1 MPSSLTAAVL
11 RRGSARLGAALLGL
25 ALVTGSVPALAQ
37 DSGTE
42 GRLRKVEA
50 EVRALQRKVF
60 PGADGRYFEP
70 EITPQTTA
78 TPAPAASTPSATAL
92 TDVLARLDA
101 LERQMQSLTAQT
113 EVNQNAV
120 ATLSER
126 VEALEATNRAT
137 AIPPSSPTDDAG
149 VSADPATGGADPEL
163 APASSAPAAAAPA
176 VTRSAAP
183 VAAAAT
189 GPTPQRIAAVQA
201 IAKPSTD
208 DAADD
213 EYVYGFRLYEAGFY
227 PEAQQQLTLFVNANP
242 RHRRA
247 TFGRNLLGRAFLA
260 DNKPRDAAAWFLNN
274 YQADKTAV
282 RAGDSLLGLAQS
294 MIVLKDTER
303 ACIALSEFG
312 DTYQALATG
321 RLKADYERAR
331 AQVKC
336 SS

>member
-1 MPSSLTAAVL
+1 MPSSFIAAAP
-11 RRGSARLGAALLGL
+11 RRRPARLAAGLLGL
-25 ALVTGSVPALAQ
+25 ALVAGPVPIMAQ
-37 DSGTE
+37 DNGTE
-42 GRLRKVEA
+42 GRLRKVES

-70 EITPQTTA
+70 EITTQATTPPSVSTA
-78 TPAPAASTPSATAL
+78 PSTTPL

-101 LERQMQSLTAQT
+101 LERQMRTLTAQT
-113 EVNQNAV
+113 EVNQNAA

-126 VEALEATNRAT
+126 VEALEAANR
-137 AIPPSSPTDDAG
+137 
-149 VSADPATGGADPEL
+149 
-163 APASSAPAAAAPA
+163 AAAA
-176 VTRSAAP
+176 VTPIPTGGESAAASLETNGSRPPATPASTTTAASIPASTGNATP
-183 VAAAAT
+183 VAAAAA
-189 GPTPQRIAAVQA
+189 GPTAQRIAAVQA
-201 IAKPSTD
+201 IAKPSTN

-213 EYVYGFRLYEAGFY
+213 EYVYGYRLYEAGFY

-274 YQADKTAV
+274 YQADKTAA
-282 RAGDSLLGLAQS
+282 RAGDSLLGLAQA

-303 ACIALSEFG
+303 ACIALAEFG
-312 DTYQALATG
+312 DTFQALATG

-331 AQVKC
+331 AQVRC
-336 SS
+336 G